1 MLANE
6 ATGVGETQIG
16 GIIEAD
22 LSNIKQAKT
31 FARANRNKVGKVFFD
46 INTGSSVILTRDP
59 KTNALGFVPYTA
71 GMDLEEAKPEN
82 PNFNQNLTEYQKQVL
97 ENIEKSRLKK
107 EEEDKARSLK
117 ILQDAPPI
125 DDYTGFDSNFYNQ

>member
-1 MLANE
+1 MLAR
-6 ATGVGETQIG
+6 
-16 GIIEAD
+16 D
-22 LSNIKQAKT
+22 SN
-31 FARANRNKVGKVFFD
+31 
-46 INTGSSVILTRDP
+46 
-59 KTNALGFVPYTA
+59 TNALGFVPYTA